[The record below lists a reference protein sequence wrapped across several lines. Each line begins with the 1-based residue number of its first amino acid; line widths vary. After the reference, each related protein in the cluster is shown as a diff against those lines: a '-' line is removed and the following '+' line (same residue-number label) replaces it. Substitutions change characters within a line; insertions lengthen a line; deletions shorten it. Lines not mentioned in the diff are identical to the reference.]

1 MADKKTLI
9 YCTNGYPS
17 DVFSEKVF
25 VDGELT
31 ALRRHFDRIILLPD
45 ADAGRRLGFADTLP
59 EGVEVDWSL
68 TRDRRTHSRLVKPFY
83 LFHPYVAR
91 AMLDVTREARTPGQ
105 WIKGMMQA
113 ASTITIGRVIKRL
126 LKRNGLRRDDTL
138 LYSIWFLNSADA
150 AARLALTGGWTAATR
165 GHTSDIYDNPW
176 HFRSDA
182 VRDRLLHGLK
192 RVISISDYGRDYLK
206 RKFPEHADRFVSVHL
221 GSTRRY
227 EPGGYR
233 TCDGSE
239 TPLELVTVA
248 RIDACKRLPLIIEVL
263 EAVARRRP
271 DRRLRWTLIGDGDST
286 RDRAE
291 LLARSVAVKVRNLE
305 VSFAGLKT
313 NDAIQR
319 GFRDNPPQ
327 WHMLMSSTEGIP
339 VSMGEAMSYGIPCVT
354 TDVGQTT
361 ELADH
366 ENSIIFPVDVDVE
379 KCADTLAWRLFD
391 TELQERMSAAA
402 LDSWQRTFDAGA
414 LASETAGILA
424 SLI

>member
-1 MADKKTLI
+1 M
-9 YCTNGYPS
+9 
-17 DVFSEKVF
+17 
-25 VDGELT
+25 
-31 ALRRHFDRIILLPD
+31 
-45 ADAGRRLGFADTLP
+45 
-59 EGVEVDWSL
+59 
-68 TRDRRTHSRLVKPFY
+68 
-83 LFHPYVAR
+83 
-91 AMLDVTREARTPGQ
+91 
-105 WIKGMMQA
+105 
-113 ASTITIGRVIKRL
+113 
-126 LKRNGLRRDDTL
+126 
-138 LYSIWFLNSADA
+138 
-150 AARLALTGGWTAATR
+150 
-165 GHTSDIYDNPW
+165 
-176 HFRSDA
+176 
-182 VRDRLLHGLK
+182 
-192 RVISISDYGRDYLK
+192 
-206 RKFPEHADRFVSVHL
+206 
-221 GSTRRY
+221 
-227 EPGGYR
+227 
-233 TCDGSE
+233 
-239 TPLELVTVA
+239 
-248 RIDACKRLPLIIEVL
+248 L

-379 KCADTLAWRLFD
+379 KCADTLAWRLCD
-391 TELQERMSAAA
+391 TKCAAGP
-402 LDSWQRTFDAGA
+402 DSWQRTFDAGA

>member
-45 ADAGRRLGFADTLP
+45 ADAGRRLGFADALP

-150 AARLALTGGWTAATR
+150 AAKLALTGGWTAATR
-165 GHTSDIYDNPW
+165 AHSSDLYDQPW
-176 HFRSDA
+176 HFRSDI
-182 VRDRLLHGLK
+182 VRRRLLHGLK
-192 RVISISDYGRDYLK
+192 RVITISEDGRDYLK

-248 RIDACKRLPLIIEVL
+248 RIHSCKRLPLIIEVL

-271 DRRLRWTLIGDGDST
+271 DRRLRWTLIGDGDYR
-286 RDRAE
+286 RDE
-291 LLARSVAVKVRNLE
+291 LYSRGKEVKTANLE
-305 VSFAGLKT
+305 VIFAGRKS
-313 NDAIQR
+313 NDEIQR
-319 GFRDNPPQ
+319 LYRDCPPQ
-327 WHMLMSSTEGIP
+327 WHVLMSATEGIP
-339 VSMGEAMSYGIPCVT
+339 VCMGEAMSYGIPCIT
-354 TDVGQTT
+354 TDAGQTS
-361 ELADH
+361 ELADRK
-366 ENSIIFPVDVDVE
+366 NSIIFPVDLDVE
-379 KCADTLAWRLFD
+379 ECAAVLADRIFD
-391 TELQERMSAAA
+391 MKLQERMSAAA
-402 LDSWQRTFDAGA
+402 LDSWKRTFNANMLSA
-414 LASETAGILA
+414 VTAGILDS
-424 SLI
+424 SLDQ